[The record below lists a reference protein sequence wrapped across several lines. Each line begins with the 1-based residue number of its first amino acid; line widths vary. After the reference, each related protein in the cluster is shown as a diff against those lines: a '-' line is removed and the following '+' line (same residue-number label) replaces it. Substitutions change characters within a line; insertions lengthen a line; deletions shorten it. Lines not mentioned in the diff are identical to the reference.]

1 MRIAPAAVNHRSV
14 AASKNWKT
22 GGGQVVYVCGQYGPV
37 FSFTMVGKT
46 FTYLVGSDAAALLF
60 NSKNENLNAE
70 DVYGKLVTPVFGKGV
85 CYDVPHP
92 VRVLRLFHEASR
104 RRGTENTR
112 SLDGTAPQ
120 YPSTAE
126 TRFTLFCY
134 KLLALANLDF

>member
-1 MRIAPAAVNHRSV
+1 
-14 AASKNWKT
+14 
-22 GGGQVVYVCGQYGPV
+22 
-37 FSFTMVGKT
+37 MVGKT

-112 SLDGTAPQ
+112 WTA
-120 YPSTAE
+120 
-126 TRFTLFCY
+126 
-134 KLLALANLDF
+134 LLHSIQVQLRRVSHFFATSC